1 MPLDDALI
9 LVGRKFEEYIQDIR
23 AKSAPPPVVPRTGG
37 PPGSQD
43 FLPPDG
49 QVHYLL
55 NLLADNR
62 FLTLEELD
70 KVISYLNERRKSMAA
85 GGPGMA
91 HFFIYF
97 SLTFRPL
104 LVCFYLHVQGFGR
117 IETVSH
123 SDFKSLIGKVCMRPR
138 PITSSKVKEN
148 RK

>member
-1 MPLDDALI
+1 MPLEDALI
-9 LVGRKFEEYIQDIR
+9 LVGRKFDEYIQDIR
-23 AKSAPPPVVPRTGG
+23 AKSAPAPAVPRAAG

-85 GGPGMA
+85 GGPPGKMC
-91 HFFIYF
+91 FLIYF
-97 SLTFRPL
+97 IAFSSTFAM
-104 LVCFYLHVQGFGR
+104 
-117 IETVSH
+117 
-123 SDFKSLIGKVCMRPR
+123 DMSLIV
-138 PITSSKVKEN
+138 
-148 RK
+148 